1 MSSGTPVE
9 LFKLRSLS
17 GAIVFRMGGPTSW
30 KGERQPRTSLSSCE
44 AEIRATDVGSR
55 ITVATR
61 NFSRHFAASGIV
73 LGDAKK
79 ATKLY
84 NDNSACVQWSHN
96 MTTKSMRWVELPEN
110 SIREWVQ
117 DGTLDVCHVQG
128 VDNPSDI
135 FTKEIRDAAHFC
147 RLRDSFMCRLSTFL
161 RGGD

>member
-1 MSSGTPVE
+1 MEGRTSATHFSE
-9 LFKLRSLS
+9 LLRS
-17 GAIVFRMGGPTSW
+17 G
-30 KGERQPRTSLSSCE
+30 
-44 AEIRATDVGSR
+44 
-55 ITVATR
+55 
-61 NFSRHFAASGIV
+61 NSRHRRWEPHHGRHPKFFRYFAASGIL
-73 LGDAKK
+73 LGDADK

-117 DGTLDVCHVQG
+117 DGTLDVCHVPG

-147 RLRDSFMCRLSTFL
+147 RLRESFMCRLSTFL